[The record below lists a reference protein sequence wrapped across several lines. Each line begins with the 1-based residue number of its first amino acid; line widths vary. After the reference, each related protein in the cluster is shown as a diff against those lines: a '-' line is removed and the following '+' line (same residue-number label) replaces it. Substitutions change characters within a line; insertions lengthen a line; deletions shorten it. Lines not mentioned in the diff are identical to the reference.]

1 MSVLQH
7 IERGVVV
14 KYGDLVGYQDNQ
26 VVSMTLVRTPQVNI
40 SLFAFD
46 AGEELSEHTSTGD
59 AIVDVLE
66 GKATVFISGV
76 PHVVQAGECIV
87 LPARVPHAV
96 QAVERFKMRL
106 TVLFG

>member
-7 IERGVVV
+7 IEQGAVVRC
-14 KYGDLVGYQDNQ
+14 GDLVGYQDNQ
-26 VVSMTLVRTPQVNI
+26 IVSMTLARTPHVNI

-59 AIVDVLE
+59 AMVDVLE
-66 GKATVFISGV
+66 GKATVFIQGE
-76 PHVVQAGECIV
+76 PHVVQSGESIV
-87 LPARVPHAV
+87 LPAHVPHAV